1 MARWEPW
8 DDDSDYRDYYPPSRP
23 RPAKGGI
30 KARSQRGR
38 FAASW
43 WGQRWITVLESFGL
57 GTRLTRGRSYARS
70 GQVVRLEIKEGAVDA
85 RVQGSRADPYTVDI
99 GLKRISKAQRD
110 KLGISLASDIALVA
124 RLIDGELPPEVEKCF
139 ANAGAPLFPGRAK
152 DLITSCSCPDSS
164 NPCKHIAAVYYLLAE
179 EFDRNPFLLFELR
192 GLPRDEFMGLLDAAA
207 RSTDSAQ
214 KTAEAEPRA
223 SAALRPLTA
232 DPQRFWRGDR
242 LPPQSYA
249 DVALGH
255 EAAPLASRLGALPF
269 WRGETDFL
277 EEIGRIS
284 LQAAGRALE
293 VLARNRNEF
302 HLSARLRCRRANDH
316 LIS

>member
-124 RLIDGELPPEVEKCF
+124 RLIDGELPPAVEKCF
-139 ANAGAPLFPGRAK
+139 ASAGVPLFPERAK

-179 EFDRNPFLLFELR
+179 EFDRNPFILFELR
-192 GLPRDEFMGLLDAAA
+192 GLPRDEFMALLDTVA
-207 RSTDSAQ
+207 RSKDATQ
-214 KTAEAEPRA
+214 ETAEGEPPA
-223 SAALRPLTA
+223 SAVLRPLT

-249 DVALGH
+249 DVAVGH

-269 WRGETDFL
+269 WRGEKDFL
-277 EEIGRIS
+277 EEIGRLS

-293 VLARNRNEF
+293 VLARNAE
-302 HLSARLRCRRANDH
+302 
-316 LIS
+316 

>member
-8 DDDSDYRDYYPPSRP
+8 DDDSYYRDYYPPSRP

-30 KARSQRGR
+30 KARSQRGT

-57 GTRLTRGRSYARS
+57 GTRLTRGRSYARL

-85 RVQGSRADPYTVDI
+85 RVQGSRATPYAVSI

-124 RLIDGELPPEVEKCF
+124 RLIGGELPPAVEKCF
-139 ANAGAPLFPGRAK
+139 ANAGAPLFPERAK

-192 GLPRDEFMGLLDAAA
+192 GLPRDEFMALLDAAA
-207 RSTDSAQ
+207 RSKDAAQ
-214 KTAEAEPRA
+214 ETAEGEPRV
-223 SAALRPLTA
+223 SAAPQPLTA

-255 EAAPLASRLGALPF
+255 EAAPLVSRLGALPF

-277 EEIGRIS
+277 EEIGRLS
-284 LQAAGRALE
+284 LRAAGRALE
-293 VLARNRNEF
+293 VLVRNAE
-302 HLSARLRCRRANDH
+302 
-316 LIS
+316 

>member
-8 DDDSDYRDYYPPSRP
+8 DDDDYYRDYYPPSRP

-30 KARSQRGR
+30 KARSRRGT

-57 GTRLTRGRSYARS
+57 GTRLTRGRSYARL
-70 GQVVRLEIKEGAVDA
+70 GQVVRLEIKKGAVDA
-85 RVQGSRADPYTVDI
+85 SVQGSRADPYTVNI
-99 GLKRISKAQRD
+99 ELKRISKTQRG
-110 KLGISLASDIALVA
+110 KLGIALAGDLALVA
-124 RLIDGELPPEVEKCF
+124 RLIGGELSPAVEKCF
-139 ANAGAPLFPGRAK
+139 ANAGAPLFPERAE
-152 DLITSCSCPDSS
+152 DLITWCSCPDSS

-192 GLPRDEFMGLLDAAA
+192 GLPRDEFMALLDAAA
-207 RSTDSAQ
+207 KSKDSAQ
-214 KTAEAEPRA
+214 EAAESTPRA
-223 SAALRPLTA
+223 SAAPQPLTA

-249 DVALGH
+249 DVGLGH
-255 EAAPLASRLGALPF
+255 EAAPLASRLGAFPF

-277 EEIGRIS
+277 EEIGRLS
-284 LQAAGRALE
+284 LKAAERALE
-293 VLARNRNEF
+293 VLVRSVE
-302 HLSARLRCRRANDH
+302 
-316 LIS
+316 

>member
-8 DDDSDYRDYYPPSRP
+8 DDDYYYRDYYPPSRP

-30 KARSQRGR
+30 KARSQRGT

-85 RVQGSRADPYTVDI
+85 SVQGSRADPYI
-99 GLKRISKAQRD
+99 IKMGLKRISKAQRG
-110 KLGISLASDIALVA
+110 KLGISLADDLALVA
-124 RLIDGELPPEVEKCF
+124 RLIDGELPPAVEKCF
-139 ANAGAPLFPGRAK
+139 ANAGAPLFPERAK

-192 GLPRDEFMGLLDAAA
+192 GLPRDEFMALLDAAA
-207 RSTDSAQ
+207 KSKDSAQ
-214 KTAEAEPRA
+214 ESAESALRV
-223 SAALRPLTA
+223 SAAPQPLTA
-232 DPQRFWRGDR
+232 DPQRFWRGGQ

-277 EEIGRIS
+277 EEIGRLS

-293 VLARNRNEF
+293 VLVRNAE
-302 HLSARLRCRRANDH
+302 
-316 LIS
+316 

>member
-1 MARWEPW
+1 
-8 DDDSDYRDYYPPSRP
+8 
-23 RPAKGGI
+23 
-30 KARSQRGR
+30 
-38 FAASW
+38 
-43 WGQRWITVLESFGL
+43 
-57 GTRLTRGRSYARS
+57 
-70 GQVVRLEIKEGAVDA
+70 VRLEIKEGAVDA
-85 RVQGSRADPYTVDI
+85 SVQGSRADPYTVNI

-124 RLIDGELPPEVEKCF
+124 RLIDGELPPDVEKCF

-192 GLPRDEFMGLLDAAA
+192 GLSRDEFVGLLDAAA

-214 KTAEAEPRA
+214 ETAEAEPRA
-223 SAALRPLTA
+223 PAVLRPLTA
-232 DPQRFWRGDR
+232 DPQGFWRGDR

-255 EAAPLASRLGALPF
+255 EAAPLVSRLGILPF
-269 WRGETDFL
+269 WRGEKDFL

-284 LQAAGRALE
+284 LQAAMRALE
-293 VLARNRNEF
+293 VLVR
-302 HLSARLRCRRANDH
+302 SAE
-316 LIS
+316 

>member
-30 KARSQRGR
+30 KARSQRGT

-70 GQVVRLEIKEGAVDA
+70 GQVVRLEIKEGEVDA
-85 RVQGSRADPYTVDI
+85 SVQGSRVDPYVVTI
-99 GLKRISKAQRD
+99 GLKRIGKAQRG
-110 KLGISLASDIALVA
+110 KLGISLADDLALVA
-124 RLIDGELPPEVEKCF
+124 RLIAGELPPAVEKCF

-192 GLPRDEFMGLLDAAA
+192 GLPRDEFMALLDTAA
-207 RSTDSAQ
+207 RSKDAAQ
-214 KTAEAEPRA
+214 ETAEGEPRV
-223 SAALRPLTA
+223 SAAPRPLTA

-242 LPPQSYA
+242 LPLQSYAYA

-255 EAAPLASRLGALPF
+255 EAAPLVSRLGVLPF
-269 WRGETDFL
+269 WRGEKDFL

-284 LQAAGRALE
+284 LQAAMRALE
-293 VLARNRNEF
+293 VLAR
-302 HLSARLRCRRANDH
+302 SAE
-316 LIS
+316 

>member
-8 DDDSDYRDYYPPSRP
+8 DDDDYYRDYYPPSLP

-30 KARSQRGR
+30 KARSRRGT

-57 GTRLTRGRSYARS
+57 GTRLTRGRSYARL

-85 RVQGSRADPYTVDI
+85 SVQGSRADPYTVKI
-99 GLKRISKAQRD
+99 GLKRISKTQRG
-110 KLGISLASDIALVA
+110 KLGIALADDLALVA
-124 RLIDGELPPEVEKCF
+124 RLIGGELPPAVEKCF
-139 ANAGAPLFPGRAK
+139 ANAGAPLFPERAK

-192 GLPRDEFMGLLDAAA
+192 GLPRDEFMALLDAAA
-207 RSTDSAQ
+207 KSKDAAQ
-214 KTAEAEPRA
+214 ETAESTPRA
-223 SAALRPLTA
+223 SAAPEPLTA

-249 DVALGH
+249 DVGLGH
-255 EAAPLASRLGALPF
+255 EAAPLASRLGAFPF

-277 EEIGRIS
+277 EEIGRLS
-284 LQAAGRALE
+284 LEAAGRALE
-293 VLARNRNEF
+293 VLVRIAE
-302 HLSARLRCRRANDH
+302 
-316 LIS
+316 

>member
-8 DDDSDYRDYYPPSRP
+8 DDDSDYRDYYPPWRP

-30 KARSQRGR
+30 KARSQRGS

-85 RVQGSRADPYTVDI
+85 RVQGSRIDPYVVTI
-99 GLKRISKAQRD
+99 GLKRIGKAQRG
-110 KLGISLASDIALVA
+110 KLGISLADDLALVA
-124 RLIDGELPPEVEKCF
+124 RLIAGELPPAVEKCF
-139 ANAGAPLFPGRAK
+139 ANAGAPLFPERAK

-192 GLPRDEFMGLLDAAA
+192 GLSRDEFMGLLDAAA
-207 RSTDSAQ
+207 RSTDAAQ
-214 KTAEAEPRA
+214 ETAEAEPRA
-223 SAALRPLTA
+223 PAVLRPLTA

-249 DVALGH
+249 DVAVGH

-269 WRGETDFL
+269 WRGEKDFL
-277 EEIGRIS
+277 EEIGRLS

-293 VLARNRNEF
+293 VLARNAE
-302 HLSARLRCRRANDH
+302 
-316 LIS
+316 

>member
-8 DDDSDYRDYYPPSRP
+8 DDDSYYGGYYPPSLP

-30 KARSQRGR
+30 KARSRRGT

-57 GTRLTRGRSYARS
+57 GTRLTRGRSYARL
-70 GQVVRLEIKEGAVDA
+70 GQVVRLEIKKGTVDA
-85 RVQGSRADPYTVDI
+85 SVQGSRADPYTVNI
-99 GLKRISKAQRD
+99 GLKRISKTQRG
-110 KLGISLASDIALVA
+110 KLGIALADDLALVA
-124 RLIDGELPPEVEKCF
+124 RLIGGELPPAVEKCF
-139 ANAGAPLFPGRAK
+139 ANAGAPLFPGRAE
-152 DLITSCSCPDSS
+152 DLITWCSCPDSS

-192 GLPRDEFMGLLDAAA
+192 GLPRDEFMALLDAAA
-207 RSTDSAQ
+207 KSKDAAQ
-214 KTAEAEPRA
+214 ETAESTPRA
-223 SAALRPLTA
+223 YAAPQPLTA

-242 LPPQSYA
+242 LPPHSYA

-255 EAAPLASRLGALPF
+255 EAAPLAGRLGAFPF

-277 EEIGRIS
+277 EEIGRLS

-293 VLARNRNEF
+293 VLVRNAE
-302 HLSARLRCRRANDH
+302 
-316 LIS
+316 

>member
-30 KARSQRGR
+30 KARSQRGT

-70 GQVVRLEIKEGAVDA
+70 GQVVRLEIKEGEVDA
-85 RVQGSRADPYTVDI
+85 SVQGSRVDPYVATI

-110 KLGISLASDIALVA
+110 KLGLSLASDIALVA
-124 RLIDGELPPEVEKCF
+124 RLIDGELPPDVEKCF
-139 ANAGAPLFPGRAK
+139 ANAGAPLFPRRSG

-192 GLPRDEFMGLLDAAA
+192 GLPRDKFMALLGTAA
-207 RSTDSAQ
+207 
-214 KTAEAEPRA
+214 E
-223 SAALRPLTA
+223 
-232 DPQRFWRGDR
+232 
-242 LPPQSYA
+242 
-249 DVALGH
+249 
-255 EAAPLASRLGALPF
+255 
-269 WRGETDFL
+269 
-277 EEIGRIS
+277 
-284 LQAAGRALE
+284 
-293 VLARNRNEF
+293 
-302 HLSARLRCRRANDH
+302 SARLVRGPAVRKPRRSPATRR
-316 LIS
+316 LT